1 MISLRALKARQVEKF
16 VEDEY
21 SWRERNEI
29 VMRRSLTLWGKY
41 WVFVSKYQWPA
52 RVVLVIA
59 TITALYLAAVFGYLI
74 GIGLFY
80 RIGSS

>member
-21 SWRERNEI
+21 SWHERNEI

-41 WVFVSKYQWPA
+41 WVFVGKHQWPA
-52 RVVLVIA
+52 RAVLLIA

-74 GIGLFY
+74 GVGLFY